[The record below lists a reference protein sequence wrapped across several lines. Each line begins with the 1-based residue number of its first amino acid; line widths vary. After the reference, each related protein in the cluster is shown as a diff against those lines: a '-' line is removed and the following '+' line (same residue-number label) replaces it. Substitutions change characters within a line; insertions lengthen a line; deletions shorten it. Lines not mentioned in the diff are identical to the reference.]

1 MAVYPNPFVLNIIDL
16 QNVITNSGGVD
27 TQATLQSNIAALQS
41 MVDTTNHIVYT
52 DTLRDFSGTGQIQ
65 IEADLNLATNYR
77 TGSNVSLFS
86 NGNAVEIGGGGSI
99 TSGTTSASVGS
110 NTSTFQVQV
119 ASTVVLNVDSVG
131 NTTAAGA
138 MYATGFY
145 TLSDMGVKGNI
156 REIGGGVLDRV
167 CGLRPARWTWDGSVG
182 GGEGVGLIAQDV
194 ERMFPELVHG
204 TDGEKRVDLVGLLGY
219 LVGAIK
225 EIKSRGV

>member
-86 NGNAVEIGGGGSI
+86 NGGTVEIGGGGSI
-99 TSGTTSASVGS
+99 TSGTTSASVGT
-110 NTSTFQVQV
+110 NTSTFQVLV

-145 TLSDMGVKGNI
+145 TLSDMGVKGGV
-156 REIGGGVLDRV
+156 RELEGGLLDRV
-167 CGLRPARWTWDGSVG
+167 CELKPSRWNWTNGK
-182 GGEGVGLIAQDV
+182 GEGVGLIAQDV
-194 ERMFPELVHG
+194 ERVFPELVHG
-204 TDGEKRVDLVGLLGY
+204 TDGEKRVDLVGMLGY